1 MIYNE
6 KLKIFFQNKNTRS
19 LFSGAGSVFLI
30 KSVGIGIMF
39 GTQVFLARI
48 LGAEEYGYF
57 VYAMTW
63 MTILAIF
70 ARQGLDTSLVRLIP
84 EYMINNKWGL
94 LKGLLRYAR
103 IRVCIAGIGISVITA
118 LIVWFGF
125 KESHFKLSQ
134 SFWLMLM
141 ALPVYSW
148 VGIQQAILRA
158 YRHVGLAEMPDAIVR
173 SIGLCIGCGIIFF
186 VFDEILSWQA
196 WLFNLIAI
204 VLSFG
209 LMALWCNNKK
219 NEKINTVQSVTN
231 KPEWKSISFSMLLM
245 GGMNVIINNSPII
258 ILGFYASSEDIA
270 VYGAVSRIMALVSFG
285 LIAVNAIAAPMIAE
299 LYHSGQKQ
307 ELQRILNIAAW
318 GIFICTIVAV
328 FILTVF
334 GKYILNLFGS
344 DFVCGYIPL
353 VIMCGGQIINALCGS
368 VGLLMNMTDH
378 HSYAVK
384 IVFFSMLINVILGKI
399 LIENYLVIGAAW
411 ISSIT
416 ICLWNIIMLFFSIK
430 YIELNPT
437 IFHGLYQLLYQIR
450 KEKML

>member
-1 MIYNE
+1 MKFMFITHHS
-6 KLKIFFQNKNTRS
+6 KIKSLLHNKNYRNLIT
-19 LFSGAGSVFLI
+19 GASSVFIL
-30 KSVGIGIMF
+30 KGLGVGVMF

-57 VYAMTW
+57 VYVMTW

-84 EYMINNKWGL
+84 EYMVNNDWGL

-103 IRVCIAGIGISVITA
+103 IKVCIAGIGISVITA

-125 KESHFKLSQ
+125 RESHLKLSQ

-158 YRHVGLAEMPDAIVR
+158 FRHVGLAEIPDAIIR
-173 SIGLCIGCGIIFF
+173 SAGLCIGCGIIFSIF
-186 VFDEILSWQA
+186 GKILSWQA

-204 VLSFG
+204 IVSFG

-219 NEKINTVQSVTN
+219 NEKIKTVQSVSS
-231 KPEWKSISFSMLLM
+231 KPEWKSISFAMLLM
-245 GGMNVIINNSPII
+245 AGMNVIINNSPII
-258 ILGFYASSEDIA
+258 ILGFYASSEDVA

-285 LIAVNAIAAPMIAE
+285 LIAVNTIAAPMIAE

-318 GIFICTIVAV
+318 GIFMCTIAAV

-334 GKYILNLFGS
+334 GKYILNLFSS
-344 DFVCGYIPL
+344 DFVCGYVPL
-353 VIMCGGQIINALCGS
+353 LIMCGGQVVNALTGS
-368 VGLLMNMTDH
+368 VGWLMNMTGH
-378 HSYAVK
+378 HVQMSKIIFFIMVFN
-384 IVFFSMLINVILGKI
+384 IVFGMFI
-399 LIENYLVIGAAW
+399 IEKYSIIGAAW
-411 ISSIT
+411 ISTIT
-416 ICLWNIIMLFFSIK
+416 VILLNVGVLIFSLKVTKI
-430 YIELNPT
+430 NPT
-437 IFHGLYQLLYQIR
+437 IFCSIR
-450 KEKML
+450 SIFV

>member
-1 MIYNE
+1 MFITHHS
-6 KLKIFFQNKNTRS
+6 KIKSLLHNKNYRNLIT
-19 LFSGAGSVFLI
+19 GAGSVFIL
-30 KSVGIGIMF
+30 KGLGVGVMF

-57 VYAMTW
+57 VYVMTW

-84 EYMINNKWGL
+84 EYMVNNDWGL

-103 IRVCIAGIGISVITA
+103 IRVSIAGIGISVITA

-125 KESHFKLSQ
+125 KESNVKLSQ
-134 SFWLMLM
+134 SFWLMLV

-158 YRHVGLAEMPDAIVR
+158 FRHVGLAEMPDAIIR
-173 SIGLCIGCGIIFF
+173 SVGLCIGCGIIFF
-186 VFDEILSWQA
+186 VFDKILSWQA

-204 VLSFG
+204 IVSFG
-209 LMALWCNNKK
+209 LMAVWCNNKK
-219 NEKINTVQSVTN
+219 IKTVQSVSS
-231 KPEWKSISFSMLLM
+231 KPEWKSISFAMLLM
-245 GGMNVIINNSPII
+245 AGMNVIINNSPII
-258 ILGFYASSEDIA
+258 ILGFYASSEDVA

-285 LIAVNAIAAPMIAE
+285 LIAVNTIAAPMIAE

-318 GIFICTIVAV
+318 GIFMCTIVAV

-353 VIMCGGQIINALCGS
+353 VIMCGGQVVNALTGS
-368 VGLLMNMTDH
+368 VGWLMNMTGH
-378 HSYAVK
+378 HVQMSK
-384 IVFFSMLINVILGKI
+384 IIFFIMIFNVVFGMLI
-399 LIENYLVIGAAW
+399 IEKYSIVGAAY
-411 ISSIT
+411 ISSISVAVLNA
-416 ICLWNIIMLFFSIK
+416 IFLFFSIK
-430 YIELNPT
+430 MIKINPT
-437 IFHGLYQLLYQIR
+437 IFCMNY
-450 KEKML
+450 K